1 MMRILHLA
9 DVHLGASFASFG
21 PYGAERAEALLTAF
35 RDLPDVARRQ
45 EVHAVLVAGDLFDSP
60 RPGERIAAEARE
72 VFRRLVEVVPAVFL
86 VPGNHD
92 PLVFPGPYADLP
104 REAHVFSAPEPGDP
118 QSVETEAGP
127 LHVYGFAYDFAH
139 EPDPLARFRRTG
151 AEGAHVA
158 LLHGAVRDVPHWTG
172 GDSLRLSKAE
182 LGELEV
188 DYIALGDYHRFRPPA
203 EFAADGSVPAC
214 YCGSFA
220 ALDHTEAGPRGMVL
234 AELTPGS
241 PPAVRLLPSGLPPV
255 QALRDLD
262 VSTCADDVEV
272 VDRVADTVEAGSLP
286 VVTLSGQT
294 EFAVDPEKVEAGL
307 RARFPFAR
315 VRDRTRYYDSQR
327 LAELAARDDVVGHL
341 ARLGLGRIRMADD
354 EDEVAL
360 RERALRKALRA
371 MGVT

>member
-21 PYGAERAEALLTAF
+21 PYAAERAEAVLAAF

-60 RPGERIAAEARE
+60 RPDERVAAEARE
-72 VFRRLVEVVPAVFL
+72 VFRRLVEVVPSVFL

-104 REAHVFSAPEPGDP
+104 REAHVFGAPEPGDP
-118 QSVETEAGP
+118 ESVETEAGP

-139 EPDPLARFRRTG
+139 EPDPLARFRRTEADG
-151 AEGAHVA
+151 VHVA

-182 LGELEV
+182 LGALEV

-203 EFAADGSVPAC
+203 EFAADGSIPAC

-220 ALDHTEAGPRGMVL
+220 ALDHTEAGPRGSRPGGMSPGL
-234 AELTPGS
+234 AAIG
-241 PPAVRLLPSGLPPV
+241 PPAP
-255 QALRDLD
+255 LR
-262 VSTCADDVEV
+262 T
-272 VDRVADTVEAGSLP
+272 
-286 VVTLSGQT
+286 
-294 EFAVDPEKVEAGL
+294 
-307 RARFPFAR
+307 
-315 VRDRTRYYDSQR
+315 
-327 LAELAARDDVVGHL
+327 AARSGP
-341 ARLGLGRIRMADD
+341 AA
-354 EDEVAL
+354 
-360 RERALRKALRA
+360 
-371 MGVT
+371 TWT

>member
-262 VSTCADDVEV
+262 VSTCADDLEV
-272 VDRVADTVEAGSLP
+272 VDRVAEAVEAGSLP

-315 VRDRTRYYDSQR
+315 VRDKTRYYDSQR